1 MKRLLVLFFA
11 LLLSLLYASAVSDEI
26 VIILQDDSQNV
37 TKIRPRSMLI
47 VPVRCVYSS
56 SSGSLVFSFY
66 DDLGMVAIK
75 VQNMSSGEIYSAY
88 IDSADVVSSVDYCGT
103 DGNYSI
109 RIETQDGAVYTG
121 EFTVE

>member
-11 LLLSLLYASAVSDEI
+11 LLLSLLHASAASDEI
-26 VIILQDDSQNV
+26 VIILQDNSQNV
-37 TKIRPRSMLI
+37 TKIRPRSMSI

-75 VQNMSSGEIYSAY
+75 VHNMSSGEVYSAY
-88 IDSADVVSSVDYCGT
+88 LDSTDVLSSVEFCGT
-103 DGNYSI
+103 EGSYLI
-109 RIETQDGAVYTG
+109 CIETQDGDVYTG